1 MADHTPGPW
10 MVENRELGFDGG
22 DGRPGS
28 HGSQTHLIWSDNDH
42 DDTNVIAHIVVDGEI
57 DKAEADANARLIVL
71 APQFLRILVDLVEQV
86 EAYDLLHGQNTC
98 AIDPDAARAAI
109 AKMGFAQTIMDLEG

>member
-1 MADHTPGPW
+1 MAGHTPGPW

-57 DKAEADANARLIVL
+57 DKAEADANARLITQAPELL
-71 APQFLRILVDLVEQV
+71 AAAKAAVDYMQWHTEVCSEPNTCPEV
-86 EAYDLLHGQNTC
+86 EAYQQLV
-98 AIDPDAARAAI
+98 AAI
-109 AKMGFAQTIMDLEG
+109 AKIDEDEEV